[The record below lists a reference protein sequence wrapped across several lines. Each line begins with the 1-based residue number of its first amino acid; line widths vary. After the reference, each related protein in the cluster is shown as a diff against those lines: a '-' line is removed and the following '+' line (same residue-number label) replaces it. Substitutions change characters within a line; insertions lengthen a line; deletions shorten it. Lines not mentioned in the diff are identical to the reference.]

1 MRPGK
6 RGAYSYDPFGNAGG
20 HPPAGRD
27 LRKCP
32 GLYEKTGNPTQWG
45 DDKPKTEWLIEDIG
59 RQELYVCCDGDE
71 VYGVFMLMF
80 GPEPVYCSPIEGWWR
95 NDAPYGTIHR
105 IAARG
110 TRKGVFDE
118 SINYCKSRIDNL
130 RIDTHPNNK
139 TMQHL
144 CERSG
149 FVRCGKILV
158 TDCSPRIIYH
168 WVREEERR

>member
-1 MRPGK
+1 MIRLATLEDIPQLEEIYANA
-6 RGAYSYDPFGNAGG
+6 RAYM
-20 HPPAGRD
+20 
-27 LRKCP
+27 KI
-32 GLYEKTGNPTQWG
+32 TGNPTQWG

-59 RQELYVCCDGDE
+59 RQELYVCCDGGE

-168 WVREEERR
+168 WVREEEQR